1 MTSRYLRRVRRSQK
15 LPPGSL
21 VYEGPPRDHAVTI
34 RQVVYDPERHL
45 ESRVDPAEIGT
56 LAWDPGSV
64 GWVSFDGVHEP
75 VLIEQVVERFRL
87 PSLIGEDLIGVGQ
100 RPGIEAFDEGALITA
115 RLLEWGPE
123 QATITGSQLSLVLMP
138 GGVLSFEEVP
148 GDLFEGVRSRIQQ
161 GLGRIRSAGPDYL
174 LYALLDALVGGYS
187 AVVVELSDRI
197 EALEEIALDELP
209 DEFPTMIRAL
219 RKEAILLRRAM
230 WPLRDVF
237 TALLRP
243 AAHLIQDENVP
254 YVRDAHDHLVQ
265 LIEATD
271 AMKEALA
278 SLTEY
283 HVSAVNQKAN
293 EIMMVLTLV
302 ATIFIPLT
310 FLAGIY
316 GMNFEY
322 MPELAFPWAYPAL
335 IGLMLGVGLGMVAL
349 FRRRGWL

>member
-1 MTSRYLRRVRRSQK
+1 M
-15 LPPGSL
+15 
-21 VYEGPPRDHAVTI
+21 E
-34 RQVVYDPERHL
+34 
-45 ESRVDPAEIGT
+45 
-56 LAWDPGSV
+56 
-64 GWVSFDGVHEP
+64 
-75 VLIEQVVERFRL
+75 
-87 PSLIGEDLIGVGQ
+87 
-100 RPGIEAFDEGALITA
+100 
-115 RLLEWGPE
+115 
-123 QATITGSQLSLVLMP
+123 

-283 HVSAVNQKAN
+283 LVSAVNQKAN

-335 IGLMLGVGLGMVAL
+335 IGLMLGIGLGMVAL

>member
-1 MTSRYLRRVRRSQK
+1 MTSRYLRRVRRNQK

-21 VYEGPPRDHAVTI
+21 VYEGPPREHPVI
-34 RQVVYDPERHL
+34 IQHVVYDSERHL
-45 ESRVDPAEIGT
+45 ESEVDPADVGS
-56 LAWDPGSV
+56 LSWDPGSV

-75 VLIEQVVERFRL
+75 TLIQQVVERFRL
-87 PSLIGEDLIGVGQ
+87 PPLIGEDLIGVGQ
-100 RPGIEAFDEGALITA
+100 RPKIEEFDGGALITA
-115 RLLEWGPE
+115 RQLTLGPE
-123 QATITGSQLSLVLMP
+123 QATITGSQVSLVLAQ
-138 GGVLSFEEVP
+138 GGVLSFEETP
-148 GDLFEGVRSRIQQ
+148 DPLFDGVRSRIDQ
-161 GLGRIRSAGPDYL
+161 GLGRIRTAGADYL

-209 DEFPTMIRAL
+209 DDFPTMIRAL

-237 TALLRP
+237 LALLRTD
-243 AAHLIQDENVP
+243 AHLVQPVNLP

-265 LIEATD
+265 LIEAAD

-316 GMNFEY
+316 GMNFQY
-322 MPELAFPWAYPAL
+322 MPELAFRWAYPVL
-335 IGLMLGVGLGMVAL
+335 LGVMLVAGLGMLAV
-349 FRRRGWL
+349 FKRRGWL